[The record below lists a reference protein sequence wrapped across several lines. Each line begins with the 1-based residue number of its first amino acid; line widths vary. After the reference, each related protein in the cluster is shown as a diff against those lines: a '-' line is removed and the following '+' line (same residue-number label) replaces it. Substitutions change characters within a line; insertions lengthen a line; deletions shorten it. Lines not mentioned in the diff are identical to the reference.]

1 MSCAQLEVT
10 SGGNASPKTVSFP
23 GAYTRKHGYA
33 LFSLPRVEVLIS
45 GMIATSPGIVAN
57 IFSAE
62 TYTPP
67 GKHIND
73 LLSRQKTV
81 IDACYRACRLPVLR
95 LSRATCSCT
104 HMGKNGFPGG

>member
-33 LFSLPRVEVLIS
+33 LFSLPHVEVLIS
-45 GMIATSPGIVAN
+45 RMIATSPGIVAN

-81 IDACYRACRLPVLR
+81 IDAWYRACRLPVLR